1 MHEILADWFAL
12 TPASFAAI
20 LAMLAATY
28 FCRAGG
34 FWLMQHVPVTPRV
47 RRGLSALPGS
57 IVMATITPLALRGGW
72 PAIIGIAVAFLT
84 MVRLR
89 NELVALIAG
98 LATVAIARAS
108 GF

>member
-1 MHEILADWFAL
+1 MAERFAEWFAI
-12 TPASFAAI
+12 TPLSFAVI
-20 LAMLAATY
+20 CAMLAATY
-28 FCRAGG
+28 LCRASG
-34 FWLMQHVPVTPRV
+34 FLLMQHVPLTPRI
-47 RRGLSALPGS
+47 RRGLAALPGS

-84 MVRLR
+84 MMRLR